1 MATLTLE
8 SSITCLGCKTMQQY
22 PSGFR
27 TGLCFMCFPRSIDN
41 RDAEINLNDVLKML
55 FTRKSSFLRCEQK
68 IIDFLRRELEEN
80 YFKELKKTIPKG
92 YMLNIGKN
100 HYDNYN
106 LETGEVS
113 KTWQGC
119 IMILEPG
126 ACDPDYDI
134 PLAIF
139 HLDSNFNI
147 IKS

>member
-1 MATLTLE
+1 
-8 SSITCLGCKTMQQY
+8 MQQY

-27 TGLCFMCFPRSIDN
+27 TGLCFMCFPRSVDN
-41 RDAEINLNDVLKML
+41 RDSKINLNDVLKML

-68 IIDFLRRELEEN
+68 IIDFLRKELEEN
-80 YFKELKKTIPKG
+80 YFNRLTKSIPKG

-106 LETGEVS
+106 LETGEVV

-126 ACDPDYDI
+126 ASDPDNDI
-134 PLAIF
+134 PLAVF
-139 HLDSNFNI
+139 HIDDNFNI
-147 IKS
+147 IT